1 MYLDKIGIL
10 VGIGLLIFMVLS
22 FVVKYF
28 IRNKE

>member
-10 VGIGLLIFMVLS
+10 VGIGLIIFMALS

>member
-1 MYLDKIGIL
+1 MYLDKIAIF